1 MMIKIIKYTLQMM
14 LLLNFLYANNIL
26 YKDYSFKNIEIV
38 KKDNTLYY
46 HNLESDNIIKLN
58 GNYLKGILGNYDNRI
73 IVTKSKEYYY
83 IYLIKYQIVKDNK
96 ENKYLDKIILYKK
109 SKRVLNLFYNDGFLA
124 HPSLK
129 IEYTPKPKQKP

>member
-73 IVTKSKEYYY
+73 IVTKSKDYYY

-109 SKRVLNLFYNDGFLA
+109 SKRVLNLFYNDGFFGE
-124 HPSLK
+124 PQIK
-129 IEYTPKPKQKP
+129 FK

>member
-73 IVTKSKEYYY
+73 IVTKSKDYYY
-83 IYLIKYQIVKDNK
+83 IYLIKYQIIKDNK

-109 SKRVLNLFYNDGFLA
+109 SKKVLNLFYNDGFFGE
-124 HPSLK
+124 PQIK
-129 IEYTPKPKQKP
+129 FK